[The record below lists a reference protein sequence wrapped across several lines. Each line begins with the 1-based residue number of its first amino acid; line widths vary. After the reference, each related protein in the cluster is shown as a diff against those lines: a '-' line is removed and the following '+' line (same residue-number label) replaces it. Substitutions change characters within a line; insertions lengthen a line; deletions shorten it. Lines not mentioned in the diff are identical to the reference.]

1 MIKKYSTVSEM
12 AKDMSSDSAFAN
24 ALSKEIEN
32 KKMAKFL
39 FSQRCKHNLTQ
50 KQMAEKIECS
60 QGRISKIENS
70 YDRELSIGD
79 LLDYAKALNL
89 QLEMGYRHHSARI
102 VDLIKYHAFK
112 IKDYLNQLAALAQ
125 NDDEM
130 EGGVA
135 RFHFE
140 AKHNIDKFIAD
151 SFSKLNIVRKLQKQ
165 IPEKTDI
172 HISAPIDKLH
182 NLKESDVVRN

>member
-12 AKDMSSDSAFAN
+12 IKDTSSDSAFAN
-24 ALSKEIEN
+24 TVAKEIEN
-32 KKMAKFL
+32 KRMVKFL

-50 KQMAEKIECS
+50 KQMAGKIGCS

-70 YDRELSIGD
+70 FDRDISVGD
-79 LLDYAKALNL
+79 LLDYAKALDL
-89 QLEMGYRHHSARI
+89 QLEIGYRHRSARI

-112 IKDYLNQLAALAQ
+112 IKHYLNQLAILAQ
-125 NDDEM
+125 NDEEM
-130 EGGVA
+130 EKGVA
-135 RFHFE
+135 KFHLE
-140 AKHNIDKFIAD
+140 AKHNIDKFIAS
-151 SFSKLNIVRKLQKQ
+151 SFSKLNVIRKQR

-182 NLKESDVVRN
+182 DLKESDVIRT